1 MEKSSLKKCGG
12 IQPQKGRLEMR
23 KTWFMALVAS
33 ACLVVFATGC
43 TSIRPVK
50 EHGVNVNLAEKQ
62 MDVLGRVTYYG
73 TRKNVLGIFSW
84 GGAAYSK
91 LYEKAKKE
99 FDADDVI
106 NISIDYK
113 TTKFLG
119 FYNSRTYVISGL
131 AVKYKN

>member
-1 MEKSSLKKCGG
+1 
-12 IQPQKGRLEMR
+12 
-23 KTWFMALVAS
+23 
-33 ACLVVFATGC
+33 
-43 TSIRPVK
+43 
-50 EHGVNVNLAEKQ
+50 

-73 TRKNVLGIFSW
+73 TRTNVLGIFYW

-119 FYNSRTYVISGL
+119 FYNSHTYVISGL

>member
-1 MEKSSLKKCGG
+1 
-12 IQPQKGRLEMR
+12 
-23 KTWFMALVAS
+23 
-33 ACLVVFATGC
+33 
-43 TSIRPVK
+43 
-50 EHGVNVNLAEKQ
+50 

-106 NISIDYK
+106 SISIDYK
-113 TTKFLG
+113 TTTFLML
-119 FYNSRTYVISGL
+119 YNSRTYVISGL